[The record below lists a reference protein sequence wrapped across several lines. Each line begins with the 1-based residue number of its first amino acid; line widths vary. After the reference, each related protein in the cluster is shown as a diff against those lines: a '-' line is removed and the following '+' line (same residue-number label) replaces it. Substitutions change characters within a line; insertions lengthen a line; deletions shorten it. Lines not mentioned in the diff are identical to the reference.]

1 MKFTEKLKAI
11 DNKIVN
17 SEWTP
22 RVIAGATVVSTAMA
36 NGISVFADDVGGS
49 GQASDAASTLGASLA
64 SSAMEAV
71 QSGYTSAIPVLGF
84 GLTVS
89 IIVRKIM
96 GAARRC

>member
-17 SEWTP
+17 SKWTP

-36 NGISVFADDVGGS
+36 NGISAFADDPA
-49 GQASDAASTLGASLA
+49 ASSSAASTLGTSLA
-64 SSAMEAV
+64 SAAMEAV
-71 QSGYTSAIPVLGF
+71 QSGYTAAIPVLGF